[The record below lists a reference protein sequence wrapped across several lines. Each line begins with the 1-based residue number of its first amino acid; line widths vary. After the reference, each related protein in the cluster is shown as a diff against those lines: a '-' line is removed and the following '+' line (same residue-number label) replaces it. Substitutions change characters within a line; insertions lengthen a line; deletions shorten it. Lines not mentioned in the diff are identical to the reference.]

1 MVLRVY
7 GSFNMGAHMKTTIDL
22 NDVLFQA
29 AKDAALR
36 EGTTLRT
43 VVETAL
49 RQYLETQAA
58 RSRAPFQLRRHTF
71 GGGGLQPEAAAAGW
85 ERIRDL
91 SYEGRGG

>member
-1 MVLRVY
+1 MILWVY
-7 GSFNMGAHMKTTIDL
+7 GSFDMGARMKTTIDL
-22 NDVLFQA
+22 NDALFQA
-29 AKDAALR
+29 AKDTALR

-49 RQYLETQAA
+49 RQYLDTQAA
-58 RSRAPFQLRRHTF
+58 RSRAPFQLRRHAF

-85 ERIRDL
+85 DRIRDL

>member
-1 MVLRVY
+1 
-7 GSFNMGAHMKTTIDL
+7 MKTTIDL
-22 NDVLFQA
+22 NDALFQA
-29 AKDAALR
+29 AKDTALR
-36 EGTTLRT
+36 EGTTLRA

-49 RQYLETQAA
+49 RQYLDIQAA
-58 RSRAPFQLRRHTF
+58 RSRAPFQLRRHAF

>member
-1 MVLRVY
+1 MISRVY
-7 GSFNMGAHMKTTIDL
+7 GSQSMGAHMKTTIDI

-29 AKDAALR
+29 AKDTALR